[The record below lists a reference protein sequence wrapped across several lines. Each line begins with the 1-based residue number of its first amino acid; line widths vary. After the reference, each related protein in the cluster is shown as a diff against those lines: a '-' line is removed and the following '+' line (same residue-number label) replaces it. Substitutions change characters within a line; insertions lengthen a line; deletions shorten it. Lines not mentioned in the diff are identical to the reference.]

1 MYEDT
6 LLGQMV
12 ATEQIDMGS
21 ESCPIEQL
29 KRCGLQ
35 TGTTD
40 SMIITVGK
48 STCTADTGTF

>member
-12 ATEQIDMGS
+12 AIEQIDMGS
-21 ESCPIEQL
+21 ESCPVEQL
-29 KRCGLQ
+29 KLCGLQ

-48 STCTADTGTF
+48 ST